1 MNILRTK
8 NPLAIHPAAAE
19 PGPAVNSS
27 GLALAQCICKALI
40 KGYSLQYHFAIRSVI
55 IYLIVYD
62 FA

>member
-8 NPLAIHPAAAE
+8 NLLAIHPA
-19 PGPAVNSS
+19 AVNSS

>member
-8 NPLAIHPAAAE
+8 NLLAIHPA
-19 PGPAVNSS
+19 AVNSS

-40 KGYSLQYHFAIRSVI
+40 KGYSLQYHFVIRSVI